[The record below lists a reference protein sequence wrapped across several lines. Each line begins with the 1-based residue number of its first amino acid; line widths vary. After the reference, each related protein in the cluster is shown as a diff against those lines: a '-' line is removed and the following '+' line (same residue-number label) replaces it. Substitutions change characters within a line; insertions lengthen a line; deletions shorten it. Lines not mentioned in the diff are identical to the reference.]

1 MTLYRAVSNFDGLEH
16 QINDYVNR
24 PRKPKDTEPA
34 LHKIIDDWFF
44 AEFGVR
50 ARSQTIFCTQCR
62 AEAANHLITGGK
74 IIEIRIPNG
83 VPYKVVYSYLVNDL
97 YNETRYLQEPF
108 CKAEVESLL
117 KCMKYKITDDINT
130 IPQSYKG
137 ELMLYITDFYAY
149 EV

>member
-16 QINDYVNR
+16 QINYYVGR

-44 AEFGVR
+44 AEFRVR

-62 AEAANHLITGGK
+62 VEAAKHLITGGK
-74 IIEIRIPNG
+74 IIEIRIPSG
-83 VPYKVVYSYLVNDL
+83 VPYKVVYSYSVDDL
-97 YNETRYLQEPF
+97 YNETRFLQEPF
-108 CKAEVESLL
+108 CKAEVEAFL
-117 KCMKYKITDDINT
+117 KSMKYQITDDINK
-130 IPQSYKG
+130 IHGSYKG
-137 ELMLYITDFYAY
+137 ELMLFINEFYAY